1 MKEIVLSEAEISD
14 IFKNLGQKITDEIK
28 DEEKLPILVGIMK
41 GGLNFTMDL
50 LKNITAPVLTDYIQ
64 ISSYSGTSTTGIINM
79 KKDMTLDCK
88 DRTVILVEDV
98 VDSGYSIHYLKNYL
112 FEKHQPKRLIVVCLL
127 NKVNCRKIDVQIDY
141 DGKKL
146 EENKFLMG
154 YGLDYNELYR
164 NIPYVFVPSD
174 EEVKEYDRLLKERN

>member
-14 IFKNLGQKITDEIK
+14 ICKNLGQKITDEIK

-112 FEKHQPKRLIVVCLL
+112 FEKHRFQ
-127 NKVNCRKIDVQIDY
+127 
-141 DGKKL
+141 
-146 EENKFLMG
+146 
-154 YGLDYNELYR
+154 
-164 NIPYVFVPSD
+164 
-174 EEVKEYDRLLKERN
+174 